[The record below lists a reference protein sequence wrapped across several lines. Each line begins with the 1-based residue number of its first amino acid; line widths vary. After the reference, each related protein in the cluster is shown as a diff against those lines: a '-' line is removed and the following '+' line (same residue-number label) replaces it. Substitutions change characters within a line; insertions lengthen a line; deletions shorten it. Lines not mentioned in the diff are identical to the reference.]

1 MSTLNFAASVDAW
14 TRETKQRMEAVFH
27 TAAERVSEAV
37 QAGTPI
43 DTGFLVHSWA
53 ASPAG
58 MPRITAG
65 NRPPSSAGKA
75 SYSYDVGP
83 INLVI
88 TNVPVGGTIYFGFTA
103 EYAPHVEYG
112 SNGRAGRAMV
122 RLAAQQW
129 PQIVA
134 KSVRDAKAAVGK

>member
-1 MSTLNFAASVDAW
+1 MSSLSFSAQIDAW
-14 TRETKQRMEAVFH
+14 TKQTTQRIEAVFH
-27 TAAERVSEAV
+27 TAAERISEAV
-37 QAGTPI
+37 VDAAPI
-43 DTGFLVHSWA
+43 DTGFLRHSWA